1 MILQTTTYE
10 AQIPIPQSIVS
21 LGILIMFALV
31 QYRITRS
38 NNITNEKG
46 IKLKQLEALKVKQLS
61 EPNENIM
68 GNIRSITQ
76 EIIELDDEALRLRT
90 LIDIPGGPSF
100 RLRVANPTAVNAGSE
115 LKQQQLKLQDEND
128 LGIDIMSSDNKTDEN
143 EVKSIQLSS
152 FDDTTKNENDENNNK
167 SSNKSSNKRVS
178 LLDDTVNDTE
188 SMNLGEMV
196 RTVIAGTTVLILF
209 YVLVLLQNETMVNTT
224 F

>member
-1 MILQTTTYE
+1 MKVCILIFLIFIYVVHSYPKSFVQSRFFNTIKIQKEVIVKNDIGIRKSSMILQTTTYE

-100 RLRVANPTAVNAGSE
+100 RLRVA
-115 LKQQQLKLQDEND
+115 
-128 LGIDIMSSDNKTDEN
+128 
-143 EVKSIQLSS
+143 
-152 FDDTTKNENDENNNK
+152 
-167 SSNKSSNKRVS
+167 
-178 LLDDTVNDTE
+178 LLD
-188 SMNLGEMV
+188 
-196 RTVIAGTTVLILF
+196 
-209 YVLVLLQNETMVNTT
+209 
-224 F
+224 